1 MEKLHH
7 VLGVRAGAS
16 DEEIRAA
23 FRQLAKQLHP
33 DLRPDDG
40 TAEQR
45 FRDVLTAYEILKQ
58 DAPRQ
63 AYQAAV
69 SMRRSRRRAQ
79 AIRMLSV
86 FALTVAAG
94 LFWSDMIAAVLP
106 SRETL
111 RGLSGNNTAEQL
123 ELVQAPDHSS
133 SAQELI
139 SVASSSARVT
149 EAVNPQLEASAE
161 PEKVQGSELE
171 GGGETAAGLG
181 VSLSTL
187 THSHGSE
194 NDGKATAMLPPSE
207 IPLTPMP
214 PTRGE
219 PPSWV
224 SYRDARFGFALEYPT
239 EVFIYD
245 RSQSNDGQSSNFVSR
260 DGRARLVIFTTANL
274 RRKTL
279 AQHRRS
285 LVEGP
290 YKDAAFDYTPQRSSR
305 FVLS

>member
-1 MEKLHH
+1 M
-7 VLGVRAGAS
+7 G
-16 DEEIRAA
+16 
-23 FRQLAKQLHP
+23 AKQSDRMRGCNHP
-33 DLRPDDG
+33 SRAQNRCKHPLGARRLRKVAG
-40 TAEQR
+40 
-45 FRDVLTAYEILKQ
+45 LKQ
-58 DAPRQ
+58 
-63 AYQAAV
+63 AATQP
-69 SMRRSRRRAQ
+69 A
-79 AIRMLSV
+79 
-86 FALTVAAG
+86 
-94 LFWSDMIAAVLP
+94 
-106 SRETL
+106 
-111 RGLSGNNTAEQL
+111 
-123 ELVQAPDHSS
+123 
-133 SAQELI
+133 
-139 SVASSSARVT
+139 
-149 EAVNPQLEASAE
+149 
-161 PEKVQGSELE
+161 KVELE

-181 VSLSTL
+181 VSLSTI

-290 YKDAAFDYTPQRSSR
+290 YKDAAFDYTPQRSSW
-305 FVLS
+305 FVLSGTQNADMFYERVTLTCETRRFHGWKLVYPVSERKFYDRIVEEVHRRYRHSNRAGEHCG